1 MHVGNV
7 HTALFAWLFA
17 RSQGGAFILRIEDTD
32 EVRSTPEA
40 LEHIYSGLRWLG
52 LDWDE
57 GPDIGGPYGP
67 YIQSQRLAI
76 YEEYARRLLETG
88 LAYEC
93 FCSPEELE
101 ERRQLML
108 ARGMAPRYDGRCRD
122 LSHEE
127 RERLKEQGRPYAINF
142 RVRETGTTVVHDLIR
157 GEVAFDNTL
166 MGDFVIL
173 KRSGYPTFHLAVVVD
188 DALMKISH
196 VIRAE
201 DHLSN
206 TPRHMQLQAA
216 LGLQTPQYAHLPM
229 LLGPDRSKLAKRH
242 GAMSMMEYAQA
253 GYLPEAMFN
262 FLALLGWN
270 PGGDREIMSRE
281 EIVAK
286 FSLETCSKSPAVFD
300 INKAEW
306 INGEYMKSMPAE
318 TVAERL
324 LPLLQAEGLM
334 DTEPSPQRRQW
345 LVRVVELMR
354 ERAKLL
360 TTYITWARYFFT
372 DEYEYEAR
380 AVEKWLSSPQV
391 AGILERLAD
400 TYEALERWDVESIET
415 ATRAL
420 AQELGLKAAEVI
432 HPCRAAVTGTTIGPS
447 LFHVLELLAQ
457 TDVVRRLRRTAELVK
472 TNALVANVVDQG
484 KNPEPRRQ

>member
-1 MHVGNV
+1 
-7 HTALFAWLFA
+7 
-17 RSQGGAFILRIEDTD
+17 
-32 EVRSTPEA
+32 
-40 LEHIYSGLRWLG
+40 
-52 LDWDE
+52 
-57 GPDIGGPYGP
+57 
-67 YIQSQRLAI
+67 
-76 YEEYARRLLETG
+76 
-88 LAYEC
+88 
-93 FCSPEELE
+93 
-101 ERRQLML
+101 
-108 ARGMAPRYDGRCRD
+108 
-122 LSHEE
+122 
-127 RERLKEQGRPYAINF
+127 
-142 RVRETGTTVVHDLIR
+142 
-157 GEVAFDNTL
+157 
-166 MGDFVIL
+166 
-173 KRSGYPTFHLAVVVD
+173 
-188 DALMKISH
+188 
-196 VIRAE
+196 
-201 DHLSN
+201 
-206 TPRHMQLQAA
+206 
-216 LGLQTPQYAHLPM
+216 
-229 LLGPDRSKLAKRH
+229 
-242 GAMSMMEYAQA
+242 MSMMEYAQA